1 MAVRKPTPTIE
12 MLRACPRSERYDAL
26 EAVVTGEFKATLLMS
41 DDEQLDLDESYF
53 DAGFTSLRITEIKER
68 LEALL
73 GCDISTNVLF
83 NSPTVERLL
92 EHLTG
97 EVLIGL
103 FDRAAFDGTR
113 ERIGS
118 PAVGA

>member
-1 MAVRKPTPTIE
+1 MALAGPTPTVE
-12 MLRACPRSERYDAL
+12 MLRAYPRSERYDAL
-26 EAVVTGEFKATLLMS
+26 EALVMAEFRATLLMS
-41 DDEQLDLDESYF
+41 DDEQLDLDQSYF

-97 EVLIGL
+97 EVLTEL
-103 FDRAAFDGTR
+103 FDSTA
-113 ERIGS
+113 EVVGS
-118 PAVGA
+118 PVVGAQH